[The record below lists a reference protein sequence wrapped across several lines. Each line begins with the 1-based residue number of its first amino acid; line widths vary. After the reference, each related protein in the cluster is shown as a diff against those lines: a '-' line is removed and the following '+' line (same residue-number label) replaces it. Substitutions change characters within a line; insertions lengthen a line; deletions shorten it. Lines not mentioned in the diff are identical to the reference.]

1 MKKKKDTAMA
11 AANDHEGQETSPDA
25 TPAAEVID
33 GVMDGIKKK
42 AEKAKRL
49 PSVVHTT
56 ERRVINARHDLSK
69 PELDMIAERLTS
81 RLCDL
86 STVEDEK
93 KSVMANYTDKIKA
106 AKLDISKLSRTHR
119 DGYELREHECFVVY
133 DYKKKEKRFKDVNSK
148 KVIEVQSFGPGDEQ
162 RRMAI

>member
-1 MKKKKDTAMA
+1 MKKRTKKDPAMA
-11 AANDHEGQETSPDA
+11 AANDKEGAEAAAA
-25 TPAAEVID
+25 TPAGAVVP
-33 GVMDGIKKK
+33 GVMENLKETAKK
-42 AEKAKRL
+42 AKKL

-56 ERRVINARHDLSK
+56 ERRVINSRYDLSK
-69 PELDMIAERLTS
+69 PELDVIATRLTS

-119 DGYELREHECFVVY
+119 DGYELREHECFVV
-133 DYKKKEKRFKDVNSK
+133 
-148 KVIEVQSFGPGDEQ
+148 
-162 RRMAI
+162 